1 MASFLETLSAL
12 TSSIS
17 GDDIAK
23 SLSSAA
29 GQAAGAAVTSG
40 AAQVTSQITG
50 AVSSTAGAVQGAA
63 GAIQRAAEGAEQVE
77 TLATYYLVGTALLQ
91 ALAAGAAVG
100 IFMLQLK
107 TYNQHYGARRV
118 AANPRR
124 QRRKNSWGY
133 VRGTRD
139 RLIRDKTAADHKRII
154 RDLRVAL
161 KAAPWERKA
170 FFGTDDVDFLRRL
183 LNEYE
188 ESLHVLES

>member
-1 MASFLETLSAL
+1 MASFLDTLSAL
-12 TSSIS
+12 TKSIS

-23 SLSSAA
+23 SLTSAA

-107 TYNQHYGARRV
+107 TYNQHYGTRRV

-124 QRRKNSWGY
+124 RRN
-133 VRGTRD
+133 
-139 RLIRDKTAADHKRII
+139 
-154 RDLRVAL
+154 
-161 KAAPWERKA
+161 RK
-170 FFGTDDVDFLRRL
+170 GGR
-183 LNEYE
+183 
-188 ESLHVLES
+188 